1 MALVAETSGFFF
13 PDDPPMGLVTVE
25 ALKVRFFHVKSMLP
39 DLAFI
44 AMASAEAVAT
54 FHFQSAMWLVAF
66 KACQRGHRKIFGQWF
81 VTLKTSFRS
90 DHFGTAF
97 GITMTIETVQ
107 PFHSHPMNEFILVAL
122 QAGILT
128 HSESMKFTAM
138 AFIATDSLHKDMPGM
153 SI

>member
-1 MALVAETSGFFF
+1 
-13 PDDPPMGLVTVE
+13 
-25 ALKVRFFHVKSMLP
+25 MLP

-128 HSESMKFTAM
+128 HSESMKFAAM